1 MSERYIEIRLIEA
14 TPVIKVGDA
23 IMQTREDVPKDKLN
37 ELEYGYVVKRPCGK
51 THWFKEDEFN
61 ANHIFVD
68 SDDIQEKNSNGTCQ
82 GAENEFIAETNHRK
96 MADRTLVVWARLQ
109 NGEELVETYAWPTPE
124 EYDEREGLTICMG
137 RIKKR
142 VAELLGFLLQ
152 TAVSLSNWEAK
163 CALAE
168 DSDGGCRAEAPETGE
183 HMPTEHL
190 TFGQALEAAKRG
202 EKIQRE
208 GWNGK
213 GQYVQLANC
222 ISYRAPSGEVVNVEH
237 QNIGS
242 CALAFVGTSGVQMG
256 WLASQADMLASD
268 WRVVQ

>member
-1 MSERYIEIRLIEA
+1 MSEKYIEVRLVEA
-14 TPVIKVGDA
+14 EPAVKVDGKVWVRSAPVPPGHCVQDGYLVKLPS
-23 IMQTREDVPKDKLN
+23 REVRWEKADDFLRRHV
-37 ELEYGYVVKRPCGK
+37 
-51 THWFKEDEFN
+51 
-61 ANHIFVD
+61 FVD

-82 GAENEFIAETNHRK
+82 GAENEFIAETNNWR
-96 MADRTLVVWARLQ
+96 AGDRTLVVWARLQ
-109 NGEELVETYAWPTPE
+109 NGEELVETYTCTTPAD
-124 EYDEREGLTICMG
+124 YDERTSFDICMG
-137 RIKKR
+137 RIKNR
-142 VAELLGFLLQ
+142 VEKYLGSLLRLA
-152 TAVSLSNWEAK
+152 TAAQ
-163 CALAE
+163 
-168 DSDGGCRAEAPETGE
+168 DSAGNAGAGAPETGE
-183 HMPTEHL
+183 HQPTEHL

-213 GQYVQLANC
+213 GQFVYLANC
-222 ISYRAPSGEVVNVEH
+222 ISYRAPSGRVFNAEH

>member
-1 MSERYIEIRLIEA
+1 MKQKFIEVRLVEAEPVDVAVLPKGYWVTKDNGSTSFQASHVFDATHIRV
-14 TPVIKVGDA
+14 TPNKELRTNAPSVSQEMVDQFITETWTKTEGDRTTIVRA
-23 IMQTREDVPKDKLN
+23 RLRNGFEIVESSSCVSPENYDEDLGEQICMEKIKDK
-37 ELEYGYVVKRPCGK
+37 
-51 THWFKEDEFN
+51 
-61 ANHIFVD
+61 
-68 SDDIQEKNSNGTCQ
+68 
-82 GAENEFIAETNHRK
+82 
-96 MADRTLVVWARLQ
+96 VW
-109 NGEELVETYAWPTPE
+109 
-124 EYDEREGLTICMG
+124 M
-137 RIKKR
+137 
-142 VAELLGFLLQ
+142 LLGFLLQ

-168 DSDGGCRAEAPETGE
+168 DGDGGRKAAAPETGE

-213 GQYVQLANC
+213 EQYVQLANC

-256 WLASQADMLASD
+256 WVASQADMLASD

>member
-1 MSERYIEIRLIEA
+1 MKEQFIEVRLVEA
-14 TPVIKVGDA
+14 EPAVKVGGKVWASSEQVPPGWINESGYLVTNPNGWRTFRNKYLFESSHIRVTPNKELRTSAPSVSQEMVDQF
-23 IMQTREDVPKDKLN
+23 ITETWTQTEGDRTTIVRARLRNGFEIVESSSCVSPENYDEDLGEQICMEKIKDK
-37 ELEYGYVVKRPCGK
+37 
-51 THWFKEDEFN
+51 
-61 ANHIFVD
+61 
-68 SDDIQEKNSNGTCQ
+68 
-82 GAENEFIAETNHRK
+82 
-96 MADRTLVVWARLQ
+96 VW
-109 NGEELVETYAWPTPE
+109 
-124 EYDEREGLTICMG
+124 M
-137 RIKKR
+137 
-142 VAELLGFLLQ
+142 LLGFLLQ

-168 DSDGGCRAEAPETGE
+168 DSDGGRKAAAPETGE

-190 TFGQALEAAKRG
+190 TFGQALAAAKRG

-242 CALAFVGTSGVQMG
+242 SALAFVGTSGVQMG

-268 WRVVQ
+268 WRVVR